1 MMRQS
6 SSCIVVHVS
15 HDNIDM
21 LCLLSAV
28 VSFTDIF
35 IVSDFKVKPLR

>member
-1 MMRQS
+1 MMRPS

-28 VSFTDIF
+28 ASFTDIF
-35 IVSDFKVKPLR
+35 VVADFNVKPVR